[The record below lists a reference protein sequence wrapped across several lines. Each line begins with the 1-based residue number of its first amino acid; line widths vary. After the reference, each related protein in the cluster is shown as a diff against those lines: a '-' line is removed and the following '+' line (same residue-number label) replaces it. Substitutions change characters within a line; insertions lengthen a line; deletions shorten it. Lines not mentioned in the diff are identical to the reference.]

1 MEQNSNHSNLLNKLK
16 PLVNNKRQWDAFN
29 NYVDW
34 VIVQQQANL
43 EQNIDIVNIHKAQGA
58 IGILRKLKQLRDEVN
73 SIG

>member
-1 MEQNSNHSNLLNKLK
+1 M
-16 PLVNNKRQWDAFN
+16 VNNKRQWDHFN
-29 NYVDW
+29 NYIDW
-34 VIVQQQANL
+34 VIMQQQANL

>member
-1 MEQNSNHSNLLNKLK
+1 M
-16 PLVNNKRQWDAFN
+16 VNNKRQWDAFN

>member
-1 MEQNSNHSNLLNKLK
+1 VEQNSNLNLLSKLK
-16 PLVNNKRQWDAFN
+16 PLVNNKRQWDHFN
-29 NYVDW
+29 SYIDW
-34 VIVQQQANL
+34 VITQQQANL

>member
-1 MEQNSNHSNLLNKLK
+1 M
-16 PLVNNKRQWDAFN
+16 VNNKRQWDHFN
-29 NYVDW
+29 NYIDW
-34 VIVQQQANL
+34 VIIQQQANL